1 MDRSLGERALR
12 TLPGLVLVALAVTL
26 GIAFGYLRALV
37 GLVIAAAIMWL
48 GVSYFRAAG
57 EVPPDPEAAD
67 VSSSELKY
75 VCSVCGLELKVEVAT
90 TDRAPTHCRE
100 SMELVR
106 AEPGTPP
113 LRPV

>member
-1 MDRSLGERALR
+1 VDRGFLARAVR
-12 TLPGLVLVALAVTL
+12 TLPALVLLALVVTL
-26 GIAFGYLRALV
+26 GIAFGYVRVLV
-37 GLVIAAAIMWL
+37 AFLIGAAILWL

-57 EVPPDPEAAD
+57 DVPPDPETAD

-75 VCSVCGLELKVEVAT
+75 VCSMCGLELKVEVAT

-100 SMELVR
+100 SMVLVG
-106 AEPGTPP
+106 AGDGPP